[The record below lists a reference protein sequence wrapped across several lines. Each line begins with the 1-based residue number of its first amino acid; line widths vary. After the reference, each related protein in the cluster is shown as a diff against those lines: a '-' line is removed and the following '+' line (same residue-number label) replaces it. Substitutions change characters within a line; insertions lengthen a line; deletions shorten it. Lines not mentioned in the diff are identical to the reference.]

1 MKNKVDRKKT
11 QSHVA
16 SCRVPMKGEA
26 SQTLSRRRNSGV
38 QNVDNPK
45 FSTSTPLE

>member
-26 SQTLSRRRNSGV
+26 SQTLSRYEGAGELNY
-38 QNVDNPK
+38 
-45 FSTSTPLE
+45 TWIT